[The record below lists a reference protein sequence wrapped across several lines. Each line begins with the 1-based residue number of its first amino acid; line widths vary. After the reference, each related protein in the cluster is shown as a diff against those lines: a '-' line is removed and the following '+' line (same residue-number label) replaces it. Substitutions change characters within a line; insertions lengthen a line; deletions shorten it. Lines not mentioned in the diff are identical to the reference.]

1 MERLERAISDLESQ
15 NESGEDAP
23 TAQLPQELYDNR
35 VLREQVRQAMDDLSN
50 EEGRRINLTDREARL
65 MKTRQGVMPGY
76 NAQAMASPARTADG
90 QRAGMLITAVE
101 VGGRTGRPRPVDSDA
116 GQGRGQYGRQGG
128 HDVGR
133 CGLPF
138 GAGAGGV
145 RQQGPASGDA
155 ESQRRALRRPYHK
168 DRFTYDESSDSY
180 RCPQGQALR
189 FIRIKR
195 NHGVPMRRYRASGA
209 VCRACPAFGT
219 CTKDARY
226 GRALEIGPHDAALR
240 VHREWMSTDE
250 ASRSYE
256 RRQGLIEPVFGIIK
270 DQQAGRRFLLRG
282 IANVAAEWTLL
293 ATAFTC
299 APSGASG
306 GPGRTC
312 GVTDVPLGRQLRPES
327 GDARSASPPSSP
339 HTDCHD
345 TPTRPSSDPTNQCSA
360 PHHHQQPF
368 VRQAPLGFSP

>member
-1 MERLERAISDLESQ
+1 
-15 NESGEDAP
+15 
-23 TAQLPQELYDNR
+23 
-35 VLREQVRQAMDDLSN
+35 
-50 EEGRRINLTDREARL
+50 
-65 MKTRQGVMPGY
+65 
-76 NAQAMASPARTADG
+76 MA
-90 QRAGMLITAVE
+90 
-101 VGGRTGRPRPVDSDA
+101 DA
-116 GQGRGQYGRQGG
+116 GYHSGQALEECASRGHR
-128 HDVGR
+128 VAM
-133 CGLPF
+133 P
-138 GAGAGGV
+138 
-145 RQQGPASGDA
+145 

-168 DRFTYDESSDSY
+168 DRFTYDESSDNY

-240 VHREWMSTDE
+240 VHREWMSTEE

-256 RRQGLIEPVFGIIK
+256 RRQGLIEPVSGSSK
-270 DQQAGRRFLLRG
+270 TSRQAAGSCCAASPMSRPNGRCWPRPS
-282 IANVAAEWTLL
+282 
-293 ATAFTC
+293 TC

-327 GDARSASPPSSP
+327 GDARSARLPSSP
-339 HTDCHD
+339 HTGCHD
-345 TPTRPSSDPTNQCSA
+345 TPTRPSSGSDQPMQCS
-360 PHHHQQPF
+360 PSPPTTLCETGSERVSPLWQP
-368 VRQAPLGFSP
+368 VCRQAGGSGGEAPSFSSGGWAGTKDVCFIRTTLVEKTSRRLNGYGYSQRFDSHERAC